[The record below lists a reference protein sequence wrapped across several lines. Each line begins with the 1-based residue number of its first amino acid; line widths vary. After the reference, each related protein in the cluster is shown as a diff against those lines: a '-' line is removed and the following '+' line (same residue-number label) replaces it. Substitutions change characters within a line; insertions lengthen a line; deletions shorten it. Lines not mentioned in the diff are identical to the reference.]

1 MVPNQVVATVNSVKG
16 HAFARGP
23 DGLRPLKPGDS
34 IYDGETLITEEG
46 PVVVTPDIGPP
57 YRVDPHTEIAMAT
70 DSEPEDAEITP
81 EQIERLIAQLQP
93 NNLEDF
99 PPTDA
104 GPPNNDGPS
113 DPPLIIARVSES
125 IDPLSSSDPGPGS
138 DTLLPSRPRGSG
150 DDDNSD
156 GGSGGGDPSSW
167 HGVDDVFSVVEGS
180 TTSFG
185 SNAIL
190 GNDGSA
196 GISVGK
202 IIIGGGNVD
211 VNVDAS
217 GTTFTT
223 ALGGTVTIYPD
234 GHFDY
239 TAPVRDH
246 SDTELD
252 QDSFQYRA
260 VNSND
265 VASDPITVK
274 INITDT
280 VPVAHDDVSGDTS
293 YISRNLG
300 NVITGVGPNSAD
312 EQSADGGARV

>member
-46 PVVVTPDIGPP
+46 PVVVTPDIGLP

-70 DSEPEDAEITP
+70 DIEPEDGEITP
-81 EQIERLIAQLQP
+81 EQLEGLVNSLQDNHHGEP
-93 NNLEDF
+93 DLD
-99 PPTDA
+99 PPAA
-104 GPPNNDGPS
+104 GPTNNDGPS

-125 IDPLSSSDPGPGS
+125 IDPLPSSDSGPGS
-138 DTLLPSRPRGSG
+138 DTLSSSRRGSG
-150 DDDNSD
+150 GDGNRD

-185 SNAIL
+185 SDAIL

-239 TAPVRDH
+239 TAPVCDH
-246 SDTELD
+246 GDAVPD

-260 VNSND
+260 VNGNG

-274 INITDT
+274 IDITDT

-312 EQSADGGARV
+312 E